1 MHHSRLTG
9 FPACSTKSEFS
20 CGVGVPPA
28 HERLIENGAR
38 SQRYERLNMP
48 VIETS
53 IDKAWGFLTYFFHT
67 LIKQRQ
73 ILEWPRSSCHTDS
86 CDVSPSPV
94 RSTHFTRD

>member
-38 SQRYERLNMP
+38 SQFKE
-48 VIETS
+48 
-53 IDKAWGFLTYFFHT
+53 
-67 LIKQRQ
+67 